1 MFGQRGSGRYRFAAP
16 LGAATGLALSVLLL
30 VAAGTATAHSQLVSS
45 SPGAG
50 QVVATSPT
58 QIRLVFSEP
67 IEGRY
72 TSLDLLDGTGKQ
84 LLGGVG
90 SVDPADPNALIVQVV
105 DPLPSGVYSI
115 N

>member
-1 MFGQRGSGRYRFAAP
+1 MDGQCGFGRQRFLV
-16 LGAATGLALSVLLL
+16 LGALSVGLALSVLL
-30 VAAGTATAHSQLVSS
+30 VATAGTVLGHSQLVSS

-84 LLGGVG
+84 LLGGV
-90 SVDPADPNALIVQVV
+90 AR
-105 DPLPSGVYSI
+105 SI
-115 N
+115 PRIPTP